1 MKGIYKM
8 ANYTKS
14 EFIEKTSTKL
24 AEFEPERRKWLLKLL
39 LIEILIGL
47 IIWLLFKGCS
57 YLSDSD
63 PNASAVLAM
72 LSIVGIIFFFMNIR
86 NTNKAFKRY
95 IKKACK
101 YQVFKAFN
109 MSMGAKSGFSKSVL
123 IESNLFL
130 TYTYSKTDDVITG
143 CYNNVDYKI
152 AETKLVVKGRKNNEY
167 DVFKGVI
174 ISFKSNKDFNTETL
188 VTTKGD
194 NNIRNYQPNA
204 KFLIV
209 FSLILPITFGILF
222 ISTIFSIPSS
232 TGFNFQDFFKLFFE
246 PENIFSVFFML
257 MPAVIIT
264 LFAIDFYNQ
273 KKKMN
278 DVKLEDISFDK
289 RFNVYTKDQI
299 EARYLLTPTFMERL
313 KSLETAF
320 GTKGI
325 KCSFFNNRIMFAI
338 PTQKDLFELGSLFT
352 SLKSNKAVEKF
363 YNELNSIHEMI
374 DHFKLNEKIGL

>member
-1 MKGIYKM
+1 M
-8 ANYTKS
+8 AKYTKS

-24 AEFEPERRKWLLKLL
+24 AEFEPERRKRLLKLF
-39 LIEILIGL
+39 LIEIVTALIT
-47 IIWLLFKGCS
+47 WLSFKGCI

-101 YQVFKAFN
+101 HQVFKAFN

-123 IESNLFL
+123 IESNLFP

-167 DVFKGVI
+167 DVFNGVI

-222 ISTIFSIPSS
+222 ISTIFSTPSS

-264 LFAIDFYNQ
+264 LFAVDFYNQ

-338 PTQKDLFELGSLFT
+338 PTKKDLFELGSLFT